1 MTNKEKA
8 LAYIKQMRLIDMDS
22 QEFTNDMVWMSVQD
36 NDQARSGAMF
46 RLDDNVRR
54 KINELEQS
62 GSIVWHIIQGT
73 YRFWNEPEIGT
84 ATDKGSETTEGE
96 TPAPVPLPYT
106 DIRFTTYLLATD
118 EDGDTL
124 AEYNAK
130 QFYAFAWVE
139 NEDNPEL
146 SEYGTVIIERCNGG
160 LWRVC

>member
-46 RLDDNVRR
+46 RLDDDVRR
-54 KINELEQS
+54 KINELEQT

-96 TPAPVPLPYT
+96 TPAPAPLPYT

-118 EDGDTL
+118 EDGNTL
-124 AEYNAK
+124 AEYDAK

-139 NEDNPEL
+139 NEDIPEL

>member
-73 YRFWNEPEIGT
+73 CRFWNEPEIGT

-96 TPAPVPLPYT
+96 TPAPAPLPYT

-124 AEYNAK
+124 AEYDAK

-139 NEDNPEL
+139 NEDAPEL
-146 SEYGTVIIERCNGG
+146 SEYGTVVIERCNGG

>member
-124 AEYNAK
+124 AEYDAK

-139 NEDNPEL
+139 NEDIPEL

-160 LWRVC
+160 L

>member
-46 RLDDNVRR
+46 RLDDDVRR
-54 KINELEQS
+54 KINELEQN

-84 ATDKGSETTEGE
+84 ATDKGSEMTEGE
-96 TPAPVPLPYT
+96 TPAPAPLPYT

-124 AEYNAK
+124 AEYDAK

-139 NEDNPEL
+139 NEDAPEL

>member
-46 RLDDNVRR
+46 RLDDDVRR
-54 KINELEQS
+54 KINELEQT

-84 ATDKGSETTEGE
+84 EINKPVSVYVPHRHPDGAATLGALRPVLFFFDPVWLKQRQR
-96 TPAPVPLPYT
+96 PA
-106 DIRFTTYLLATD
+106 
-118 EDGDTL
+118 
-124 AEYNAK
+124 
-130 QFYAFAWVE
+130 
-139 NEDNPEL
+139 
-146 SEYGTVIIERCNGG
+146 
-160 LWRVC
+160 

>member
-46 RLDDNVRR
+46 RLDDDVRR
-54 KINELEQS
+54 KINEPEQN

-84 ATDKGSETTEGE
+84 ATDKGSKTTEGE
-96 TPAPVPLPYT
+96 TPAPAPLPYT

-118 EDGDTL
+118 EDGNTL
-124 AEYNAK
+124 AEYDAK

-139 NEDNPEL
+139 NEDIPEL

>member
-46 RLDDNVRR
+46 RLDDDVRR
-54 KINELEQS
+54 KINELEQN

-84 ATDKGSETTEGE
+84 ATDKGFETTEGE
-96 TPAPVPLPYT
+96 TPAPAPLPYT

-124 AEYNAK
+124 AEYDAK
-130 QFYAFAWVE
+130 QFYVFAWVE
-139 NEDNPEL
+139 NEDTPEL
-146 SEYGTVIIERCNGG
+146 SEYGTVVIERCNGG

>member
-124 AEYNAK
+124 AEYDAK
-130 QFYAFAWVE
+130 QCYAFAWVE
-139 NEDNPEL
+139 NEDIPEL

>member
-46 RLDDNVRR
+46 RLDDDVRR
-54 KINELEQS
+54 KINELEQT

-96 TPAPVPLPYT
+96 TPAPAPLPYT

-118 EDGDTL
+118 EDGNTL
-124 AEYNAK
+124 EKYDAK

-139 NEDNPEL
+139 NEDIPEL

>member
-46 RLDDNVRR
+46 RLDDDVRR
-54 KINELEQS
+54 KINELEQT

-96 TPAPVPLPYT
+96 TPAPAPLPYT
-106 DIRFTTYLLATD
+106 DMRFTTYLLATD
-118 EDGDTL
+118 EDGNTL
-124 AEYNAK
+124 AEYDAK

-139 NEDNPEL
+139 NEDIPEL

>member
-46 RLDDNVRR
+46 RPDDDVRR
-54 KINELEQS
+54 KINELEQN

-96 TPAPVPLPYT
+96 TPAPAPLPYT

-118 EDGDTL
+118 EDGNTL
-124 AEYNAK
+124 AEYDAK

-139 NEDNPEL
+139 NEDIPEL

>member
-46 RLDDNVRR
+46 RLDDDVRR
-54 KINELEQS
+54 KINELEQN

-96 TPAPVPLPYT
+96 TPAPAPLPYT

-118 EDGDTL
+118 EDGNTL
-124 AEYNAK
+124 AEYDAK

-139 NEDNPEL
+139 NEDIPEL

>member
-84 ATDKGSETTEGE
+84 ATDKGSETTESE

-124 AEYNAK
+124 AEYDAK

-139 NEDNPEL
+139 NEDIPEL

>member
-46 RLDDNVRR
+46 RLDDDVRR
-54 KINELEQS
+54 KINELEQN

-84 ATDKGSETTEGE
+84 ATDKGSKTTEGE
-96 TPAPVPLPYT
+96 TPAPAPLPYT

-118 EDGDTL
+118 EDGNTL
-124 AEYNAK
+124 AEYDAK

-139 NEDNPEL
+139 NEDIPEL

>member
-8 LAYIKQMRLIDMDS
+8 LAYIKQMRLIDMGS

-46 RLDDNVRR
+46 RLDDDVRR
-54 KINELEQS
+54 KINELEQN

-96 TPAPVPLPYT
+96 TPAPAPLPYT

-118 EDGDTL
+118 EDGNTL
-124 AEYNAK
+124 AEYDAK

-139 NEDNPEL
+139 NEDIPEL

>member
-124 AEYNAK
+124 AEYDAK

-139 NEDNPEL
+139 NEDIPEL

>member
-46 RLDDNVRR
+46 RLDDDVRR
-54 KINELEQS
+54 KINELEQN

-96 TPAPVPLPYT
+96 TPAPAPLPYT

-118 EDGDTL
+118 EDGNTL
-124 AEYNAK
+124 EEYDAK

-139 NEDNPEL
+139 NEDIPEL
-146 SEYGTVIIERCNGG
+146 SEYGTVIIERCNSG

>member
-8 LAYIKQMRLIDMDS
+8 LAYIKQMRLIGMDS

-46 RLDDNVRR
+46 RLDDDVRR

-62 GSIVWHIIQGT
+62 GNIVWHIIQGT
-73 YRFWNEPEIGT
+73 YRFWNEPEIGA
-84 ATDKGSETTEGE
+84 ATDKESETTEGE
-96 TPAPVPLPYT
+96 TSAPAPLPYT

-124 AEYNAK
+124 AEYDAK

-139 NEDNPEL
+139 NEVIPEL

>member
-8 LAYIKQMRLIDMDS
+8 LAYIKQMRLIGMDS

-62 GSIVWHIIQGT
+62 GSIVWHILQGA

-84 ATDKGSETTEGE
+84 ATDKESETTEGE
-96 TPAPVPLPYT
+96 TPAPAPLPYT

-124 AEYNAK
+124 AEYDAK

>member
-46 RLDDNVRR
+46 RLDDDVRR
-54 KINELEQS
+54 KINELEQN

-96 TPAPVPLPYT
+96 TPAPAPLPYT

-124 AEYNAK
+124 AEYDAK

-139 NEDNPEL
+139 NEDIPEL

>member
-46 RLDDNVRR
+46 RLDDDVRR
-54 KINELEQS
+54 KINELEQT

-84 ATDKGSETTEGE
+84 VTDKGSETTEGE
-96 TPAPVPLPYT
+96 TPAPAPLPYT

-118 EDGDTL
+118 EDGNTL
-124 AEYNAK
+124 AEYDAK

-139 NEDNPEL
+139 NEDIPEL

>member
-46 RLDDNVRR
+46 RLDDDVRR
-54 KINELEQS
+54 KINELEQT

-96 TPAPVPLPYT
+96 TPAPAPLPYT

-118 EDGDTL
+118 EDGNTL
-124 AEYNAK
+124 AEYGAK

-139 NEDNPEL
+139 NEDIPEL

>member
-96 TPAPVPLPYT
+96 TPAPAPLPYT

-124 AEYNAK
+124 AEYDAK

-139 NEDNPEL
+139 NEDIPEL

>member
-46 RLDDNVRR
+46 RLDDDVRR
-54 KINELEQS
+54 KINELEQN

-96 TPAPVPLPYT
+96 TPAPAPLPYT

-124 AEYNAK
+124 AEYDAK

-139 NEDNPEL
+139 NEDIPEL

-160 LWRVC
+160 LWCVC

>member
-96 TPAPVPLPYT
+96 TPVPVPLP
-106 DIRFTTYLLATD
+106 
-118 EDGDTL
+118 
-124 AEYNAK
+124 
-130 QFYAFAWVE
+130 
-139 NEDNPEL
+139 
-146 SEYGTVIIERCNGG
+146 
-160 LWRVC
+160 

>member
-46 RLDDNVRR
+46 RLDDDVRR
-54 KINELEQS
+54 KINELEQN
-62 GSIVWHIIQGT
+62 GSIVWHIIQST

-96 TPAPVPLPYT
+96 TPAPAPLPYT

-118 EDGDTL
+118 EDGNTL
-124 AEYNAK
+124 EEYDAK

-139 NEDNPEL
+139 NEDIPEM

>member
-46 RLDDNVRR
+46 RLDDDVRR
-54 KINELEQS
+54 KINELEQN

-84 ATDKGSETTEGE
+84 ATDKGSKTTEGE
-96 TPAPVPLPYT
+96 TPAPAPLPYT

-118 EDGDTL
+118 EDGNTL
-124 AEYNAK
+124 AEYDAK

-139 NEDNPEL
+139 NEDIPEL
-146 SEYGTVIIERCNGG
+146 SEYGTVVIERCNGG

>member
-8 LAYIKQMRLIDMDS
+8 LAYIEQMRLIDMDS

-139 NEDNPEL
+139 NEDIPEL
-146 SEYGTVIIERCNGG
+146 SEYGTVVIERCNGG
-160 LWRVC
+160 LWRVG

>member
-46 RLDDNVRR
+46 RLDDDVRR

-62 GSIVWHIIQGT
+62 GNIVWHIIQGT

-96 TPAPVPLPYT
+96 PPAPVPLPYT

-124 AEYNAK
+124 AEYDAK

-139 NEDNPEL
+139 NEDIPEL

>member
-106 DIRFTTYLLATD
+106 DICLTTYLLATD

-124 AEYNAK
+124 AEYDAK

-139 NEDNPEL
+139 NEDIPEL
-146 SEYGTVIIERCNGG
+146 SEYGTVVIERCNGG
-160 LWRVC
+160 LWRVG

>member
-124 AEYNAK
+124 AEYDAK

-139 NEDNPEL
+139 NEDIPEL
-146 SEYGTVIIERCNGG
+146 SEYGTVIVERCNGG
-160 LWRVC
+160 LWRVG

>member
-8 LAYIKQMRLIDMDS
+8 LAYIKQMRLIGMDS

-46 RLDDNVRR
+46 RLDDDVRR

-62 GSIVWHIIQGT
+62 GSVVWHIIQGT
-73 YRFWNEPEIGT
+73 YRFWNEPEIEPS
-84 ATDKGSETTEGE
+84 TDEASERTEDD
-96 TPAPVPLPYT
+96 TLAPAPLSYT
-106 DIRFTTYLLATD
+106 DICLTTYLLATD

-124 AEYNAK
+124 AEYDAK

-139 NEDNPEL
+139 NEDIPEM